1 MPVGGE
7 IDDVLPYLDPE
18 VVLRPGVRPPDDPN
32 EEYVGR
38 EAYRKFWVSI
48 VTGPWEAV
56 VVEPKEVVEAED
68 GRVLSVDLWRF
79 LGRDGIEIERELPTL
94 FTFRGGL
101 IARIDG
107 FTDKREALEAAGPS
121 EWLWTKRNTDGS
133 RWVRGRTSASRLET
147 VSLVMAE

>member
-1 MPVGGE
+1 MSEENVKTLGAFYEAYTRRGE

-38 EAYRKFWVSI
+38 EAYREFWVSI

-68 GRVLSVDLWRF
+68 GRVLSLDLWRF

-107 FTDKREALEAAGPS
+107 FTDNTEALEAAGLS
-121 EWLWTKRNTDGS
+121 E
-133 RWVRGRTSASRLET
+133 
-147 VSLVMAE
+147 